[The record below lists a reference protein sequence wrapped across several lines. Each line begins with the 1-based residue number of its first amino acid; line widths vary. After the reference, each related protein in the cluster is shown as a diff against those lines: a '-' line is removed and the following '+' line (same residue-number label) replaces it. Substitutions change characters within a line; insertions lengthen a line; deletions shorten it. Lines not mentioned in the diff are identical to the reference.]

1 MRADKLRELDGAE
14 LNKQASDIQEQL
26 FRLRFQMSMG
36 QADGLKKYRT
46 IKKDRARMLGIIRQ
60 RELNPGTAPA
70 PVAVVEKKKRKAKE

>member
-14 LNKQASDIQEQL
+14 LNKQSSDIQEQL

-46 IKKDRARMLGIIRQ
+46 IKKDRARMLGILRH

>member
-14 LNKQASDIQEQL
+14 LNKQSADIQEQL